1 MLMLMHPP
9 TAPQADQAKVLG
21 VNSGKVKGATNCNQ
35 INWQKKPK
43 SLRYHRTKNKIKI
56 LT

>member
-1 MLMLMHPP
+1 MLMHPP

-35 INWQKKPK
+35 PNWQKEPK
-43 SLRYHRTKNKIKI
+43 SLR
-56 LT
+56 